1 MKPILP
7 TPPSLSTKTT
17 KPDPLNR
24 LSLAVKKLDQ
34 LIDRAHQLGSFT
46 EQLIREDQTGPNLP
60 SSKTFS
66 SLPRTSR
73 FASPEKEPSE
83 QVNTPEA
90 LSEALTEKN
99 KARDQ

>member
-1 MKPILP
+1 MK
-7 TPPSLSTKTT
+7 TVLS
-17 KPDPLNR
+17 DY
-24 LSLAVKKLDQ
+24 VKHEWVTFETSDEVKLDQ

-90 LSEALTEKN
+90 LSEALTEKS